1 MGNLFENFYNDL
13 GIFTGNNRIMFGNGL
28 KIQFGS
34 CICSYSNPNI
44 LSYSGNFPVAFKN
57 SPHVFASVRSQ
68 GNSYN
73 ETSIN
78 AKVEFTTATFIIRV
92 QTPQALFGS
101 ANKYEASWLAIG
113 V

>member
-1 MGNLFENFYNDL
+1 
-13 GIFTGNNRIMFGNGL
+13 MFGNGL

-68 GNSYN
+68 CNSYN